1 MKTKTDYI
9 PITENDFKIT
19 NSNNKIILDSN
30 EFYMKAG
37 DGIIY
42 GEIKVNN
49 SLFNF
54 NHSVQDITSD
64 NQINVSRVLCN
75 NLKVIENADLPKIN
89 SRP

>member
-9 PITENDFKIT
+9 TLTDNDFKIT

-42 GEIKVNN
+42 GDIKVNN
-49 SLFNF
+49 SLFNL
-54 NHSVQDITSD
+54 NHSFQDIKSD
-64 NQINVSRVLCN
+64 NQFNVSRVLCN
-75 NLKVIENADLPKIN
+75 NLKVIDSATLPKIN